1 MMLKQRNGKTFGEDK
16 RIREVNR
23 IRGRYY
29 NRDEEKQR
37 IEMKRS
43 REKLC
48 NAEEEENIYVYI
60 LLLELNNLKLRSSRH
75 F

>member
-1 MMLKQRNGKTFGEDK
+1 MLKQRNGKTFGEDK

-23 IRGRYY
+23 IRGRYC

-48 NAEEEENIYVYI
+48 SAEEEENIYVYI

>member
-1 MMLKQRNGKTFGEDK
+1 
-16 RIREVNR
+16 VNR
-23 IRGRYY
+23 IRGRYC

-43 REKLC
+43 REKFC
-48 NAEEEENIYVYI
+48 SAWEEENVYVYM
-60 LLLELNNLKLRSSRH
+60 LLLELNNLKMRSSRY

>member
-1 MMLKQRNGKTFGEDK
+1 
-16 RIREVNR
+16 VNR
-23 IRGRYY
+23 IRGRYC

-43 REKLC
+43 REKFC
-48 NAEEEENIYVYI
+48 SVEEEENIYVYI
-60 LLLELNNLKLRSSRH
+60 LLLEYLNNLKLRSSRY